1 MGMPPGPTRSNTG
14 TVILGT
20 VPHGTVTL
28 GTVTI
33 AVLLTLSA
41 CQSRKVDLTGVGPV
55 PDSVSYSADVRPIL
69 DASCGGAACH
79 IPNATNGVNLSTYAS
94 IRASVGFQ
102 YGSPIVVPG
111 DADASP
117 MIDKISGQPQ
127 FGERMP
133 RGMTPLLA
141 GEIEIIRVWIDE
153 GALDN

>member
-1 MGMPPGPTRSNTG
+1 MGMPTGPTRSN
-14 TVILGT
+14 
-20 VPHGTVTL
+20 PGTVTF
-28 GTVTI
+28 GTVTFGTVTVATFV
-33 AVLLTLSA
+33 AVLVMLSA
-41 CQSRKVDLTGVGPV
+41 CQSRKVDLTGVGLA
-55 PDSVSYSADVRPIL
+55 PDSVSYSADVRPVL

-79 IPNATNGVNLSTYAS
+79 IPNTTNGVNLSNYAS

-117 MIDKISGQPQ
+117 MVDKISGQPQ

-141 GEIEIIRVWIDE
+141 GEIEIIRTWIDE